1 MSQPTIA
8 VLFQNSQAVIVDKPA
23 GFLSVPGRDAKDIR
37 PVVGRLLETQLS
49 TKIYPVHR
57 LDAEVSGLMLF
68 SLSAEFHKEANQ
80 LFENQKIKKT
90 YQAFTNTAPFPINE
104 KIIWK
109 SKILRGK
116 KRAYEAD
123 YGKPSITEAIIVQKK
138 SEILEWRL
146 NPITGRAHQLRF
158 ELAKHQ
164 CPILGDQLYGSTA
177 PWNPTGIALRAI
189 QIDFPTD
196 FASRWSLPD
205 FFKSQVLL
213 QFP

>member
-1 MSQPTIA
+1 MPNLPIT
-8 VLFQNSQAVIVDKPA
+8 VLFQNTHAVIVDKPA
-23 GFLSVPGRDAKDIR
+23 GWLSVPGRDSKDER
-37 PVVGRLLETQLS
+37 PIVGRILETQLK

-68 SLSAEFHKEANQ
+68 SLSGEFHKEANQ
-80 LFENQKIKKT
+80 LFENQQIKKT
-90 YQAFTNTAPFPINE
+90 YQAFSSSGAFAENE
-104 KIIWK
+104 KLIWK

-123 YGKPSITEAIIVQKK
+123 YGKSSITHAMVVKK
-138 SEILEWRL
+138 NLNSLEWRL

-164 CPILGDQLYGSTA
+164 CPILGDNLYGSNVEW
-177 PWNPTGIALRAI
+177 PQPGIALRAI
-189 QIDFPTD
+189 QIDFPGD
-196 FASRWSLPD
+196 FASRWSLPH
-205 FFKSQVLL
+205 FFKSEVLL